1 MAVADITNFEIT
13 YKDVMAPIGYKRV
26 MCGMDTSVG
35 GDITRGLENAFPT
48 FIWTEHGDTDSCVEE
63 IDIIYD
69 QEEPPPGYVKV
80 DTDLVGGLERHCYLC
95 YKLTEPEDDQR
106 TTTNNTTTTAT
117 TTTTSSNAST
127 SNTTNSANESTTIK
141 KDIVLP
147 LCSMKICYAMDHDLT
162 GEGYERLDKNILKGT
177 NNEDEAF
184 IWYRRREPSDRLKW
198 SAKRLEIG
206 DLLDAKDTVNKW
218 CFACI
223 IEKDPYHH
231 PGEIKVHFT
240 RWEGSKYDAWY
251 SVSSRALSEYSTKS
265 KEETNII
272 PGKQWTTTVEI
283 IDAKMKKLDLVRHD
297 KYKLD
302 EYLEKQLSV
311 YVARCTGYNV
321 NPKEEIIPKI
331 YEMFKLVVEILAE
344 QINGDGIINE
354 KLLILGV
361 TVLYADEQV
370 NYFFQHEGYHETSS
384 GVMGFFS
391 GSHGEHEIVN
401 NAAPE
406 IFIRTR
412 GRRGHNDSKYY
423 GALFNLFGS
432 TGVFD
437 SILRRLNGQKG
448 KQTHTS
454 NPGNMTMNNLEQIVK
469 ILTKPYKWYVSKFQD
484 SFFPKFQTCVFNRLS
499 TLNNLELQ
507 SLDQNKLNNILHLV
521 EKLLLETI
529 DNFSGDEM
537 LEKFQLQLSRTL
549 LTCNFL
555 NKRLLGVELLVEWIQ
570 RTERKDN
577 CSATREEEE
586 SKYNH
591 NNRRALPKSKW
602 LGKF

>member
-1 MAVADITNFEIT
+1 
-13 YKDVMAPIGYKRV
+13 
-26 MCGMDTSVG
+26 
-35 GDITRGLENAFPT
+35 
-48 FIWTEHGDTDSCVEE
+48 
-63 IDIIYD
+63 
-69 QEEPPPGYVKV
+69 
-80 DTDLVGGLERHCYLC
+80 
-95 YKLTEPEDDQR
+95 
-106 TTTNNTTTTAT
+106 
-117 TTTTSSNAST
+117 
-127 SNTTNSANESTTIK
+127 
-141 KDIVLP
+141 
-147 LCSMKICYAMDHDLT
+147 
-162 GEGYERLDKNILKGT
+162 
-177 NNEDEAF
+177 
-184 IWYRRREPSDRLKW
+184 
-198 SAKRLEIG
+198 
-206 DLLDAKDTVNKW
+206 
-218 CFACI
+218 
-223 IEKDPYHH
+223 
-231 PGEIKVHFT
+231 
-240 RWEGSKYDAWY
+240 
-251 SVSSRALSEYSTKS
+251 
-265 KEETNII
+265 
-272 PGKQWTTTVEI
+272 
-283 IDAKMKKLDLVRHD
+283 
-297 KYKLD
+297 
-302 EYLEKQLSV
+302 
-311 YVARCTGYNV
+311 
-321 NPKEEIIPKI
+321 
-331 YEMFKLVVEILAE
+331 
-344 QINGDGIINE
+344 
-354 KLLILGV
+354 
-361 TVLYADEQV
+361 
-370 NYFFQHEGYHETSS
+370 
-384 GVMGFFS
+384 MGFFS